1 MAEETPPPVEEEPNK
16 QAKKR
21 RSRGNSEDRSRS
33 QRLKTASA
41 AGGRDTGDA
50 RNDALERE
58 NRALRQQLLG
68 SDAEVARLCQQLQRQ
83 NALLRPLLL
92 RQRLRPLQLQES
104 HVALAVTVSTLTM
117 VDLSYIDTSLVAQIA
132 SFVGTSR
139 ELLNL
144 ALTCKY
150 FGRRQWH
157 LGSASELSLVE
168 EVARQAVR
176 CKQNSESFRLSL
188 PEYVRGRVTWL
199 SILHELDAT
208 EIQLSVGTPHRTL
221 KR

>member
-1 MAEETPPPVEEEPNK
+1 MRLETTSGASGGDTDDAGVIIEEIIVSLE
-16 QAKKR
+16 
-21 RSRGNSEDRSRS
+21 SE
-33 QRLKTASA
+33 
-41 AGGRDTGDA
+41 
-50 RNDALERE
+50 NH
-58 NRALRQQLLG
+58 ALRQQLIR
-68 SDAEVARLCQQLQRQ
+68 SDAEVARL
-83 NALLRPLLL
+83 
-92 RQRLRPLQLQES
+92 RQRLQGNHDVLPVVVPSLS
-104 HVALAVTVSTLTM
+104 
-117 VDLSYIDTSLVAQIA
+117 VDLSRLDTGLVVQIA